1 MKSKLIIIKYNFLLI
16 VMNIE
21 IYEDKNIWHTINN
34 NSNFYKEMDVLFS
47 IVHNDTF
54 NSPFE

>member
-1 MKSKLIIIKYNFLLI
+1 MKSKLIIIKYNFLFI
-16 VMNIE
+16 IMNIE

-34 NSNFYKEMDVLFS
+34 NSNFYKEMDILFS